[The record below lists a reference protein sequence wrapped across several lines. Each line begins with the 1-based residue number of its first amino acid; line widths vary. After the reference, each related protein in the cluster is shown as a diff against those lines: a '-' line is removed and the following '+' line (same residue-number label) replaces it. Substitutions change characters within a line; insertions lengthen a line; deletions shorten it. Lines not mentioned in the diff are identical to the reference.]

1 MGHTTADG
9 RTMLVAHGVPMS
21 PEDIAPEQILLSVAL
36 TLPAHLVPATLTLL
50 DALPV
55 TTNGKLDAR
64 RLPDLVIAGVGGNV
78 DDPVAAD
85 IADVFAEVL
94 HRDQG
99 SVGAGDD
106 FALGGDSIVAITVVN
121 RLGAAGCSSMRELFE
136 QRTVA
141 ALAAVVRRAEETDAP
156 EVSTGD
162 PERTDP
168 CR

>member
-1 MGHTTADG
+1 
-9 RTMLVAHGVPMS
+9 MS

-64 RLPDLVIAGVGGNV
+64 RLPDPVIAGVGGTV

-106 FALGGDSIVAITVVN
+106 FFALGGDSIVAITVVN
-121 RLGAAGCSSMRELFE
+121 RLRRRGLLVDVRELFE